1 MKKANAKTAVLNLF
15 LALATL
21 IVIGCDINIGGCSMG
36 SEKFE
41 RTEEHTIPAQGIEA
55 IDVDT
60 LFGSVTVTGA
70 ETDDCRVE
78 AKLTARAPS
87 EEEAIQI
94 AEQTK
99 IVIEPDGATLK
110 IFVEHP
116 HLKNNRSVGVS
127 FDIAMPKSVAAEVR
141 SSFGSVTISDIE
153 ANVKA
158 DTSFASV
165 NCSNVTGEVDLK
177 TSYGSI
183 NCENIESGLVRAH
196 TSFSSITCRDVTA
209 PVDLKTSYGTINCR
223 DLTSTEIKAHSSF
236 GSVDIECSDQ
246 TDSEP
251 QADVSTSYGSIK
263 FKTPSNFSGTVDAKT
278 SFGSIETLLPVTI
291 SGEIS
296 KDRVSGTVG
305 TGNGRLKLET
315 SFGSIKIK

>member
-1 MKKANAKTAVLNLF
+1 MNKANAKTAILNLF
-15 LALATL
+15 LALVTL

-36 SEKFE
+36 NAKFE
-41 RTEEHTIPAQGIEA
+41 RNEEHTIPMQGIEA

-70 ETDDCRVE
+70 GTEDCRIE
-78 AKLTARAPS
+78 ARLTARAPS
-87 EEEAIQI
+87 VEETEQI

-110 IFVEHP
+110 IFVEKP

-127 FDIAMPKSVAAEVR
+127 FDITMPKSIAAEVL
-141 SSFGSVTISDIE
+141 SSFGSVKLSDIE

-183 NCENIESGLVRAH
+183 KCENIESGLVRAH
-196 TSFSSITCRDVTA
+196 TSFSSITCRNVTA
-209 PVDLKTSYGTINCR
+209 PVDLKTSYGSINCR
-223 DLTSTEIKAHSSF
+223 DLTSTEIEAHSSF
-236 GSVDIECSDQ
+236 GSVDIECSEK
-246 TDSEP
+246 TGPEP

-263 FKTPSNFSGTVDAKT
+263 FKTPSNFTGKVDART
-278 SFGSIETLLPVTI
+278 SFGSIETLLPVTV
-291 SGEIS
+291 SGEIG
-296 KDRVSGTVG
+296 KDRVNGSVG